1 MVNKQKIMKTMD
13 GNEACATVAYQFTEV
28 AAIYPITPSSPM
40 AEKTDEWAS
49 DGKKNAFGQPVTL
62 VEMQSEAGAIG
73 AVHGA
78 LESGALATTF
88 TSSQGLML
96 MIPALHILSGHRHPA
111 VIHVAARTVGTHAN
125 SIFGDHSDVM
135 NCRQTG
141 VAMLCSGSVQ
151 EAMDLT
157 GVAHLSSIKSRIPFL
172 HFFDGFRTSHEM
184 QKIELIDVNK
194 VVELMDKEAL
204 EAWRAIA
211 MNPEHPSMRTTV
223 HGPDVYFQGK
233 EASNRFY
240 DALPDVVSNYFEEIN
255 KITGRNYQLFNYY
268 GSQEADRI
276 IVAMGS
282 VGETVKE
289 VVDYLANKGEKV
301 GYLQVHLYRPFSIRH
316 FLNVIPSTVEK
327 IAVLDRSKEHGAIG
341 EPLYIDVCAA
351 YANLEKRPKIYGG
364 RYGLSSKDT
373 DPAQIKAVFDNLK
386 EQAPKN
392 NFTIGIIDD
401 VTFLSL
407 DSNTPIKTESDDT
420 ISCKYWGLGSD
431 GTVGAN
437 KSSAKII
444 GDNTD
449 YYTQAYF
456 EYDTKKSF
464 GITKSHLRFSKKPI
478 RSTYLVKSADF
489 IACHNQT
496 YLDKYEIIN
505 ELKDG
510 GTFLLNCDWQEDE
523 LTEKLPPR
531 VKRYIAKHSIDFYT
545 IDANK
550 ISSELGLGNKI
561 NVILQASFFKL
572 ANIIPIENAMLYM
585 EEMIKETYS
594 EKGEKI
600 VKMNTAA
607 IEYGVNHLHKVNI
620 PESWLSIEE
629 EYPISDELPDFIRK
643 VVVPINRQIGDSL
656 PVSTFIGHEDGTFPT
671 GTTAYEKRG
680 IATSIPYWDH
690 TKCLQCNQCSYVCPH
705 ASIRPYLL
713 NEEEVKNAPD
723 GFQIADAKGVNNKDL
738 KYSIQVSTM
747 DCTGCGS
754 CVSVCPSKEKALTM
768 IPVNDYNR
776 DLSLWDYA
784 LKITDKSELFN
795 VHTVKGSQFK
805 LPLVEFSGACAG
817 CGQTPYAKLITQL
830 YGDKSYWVNAIGCS
844 QAWGAA
850 IPSFPYTKN
859 NEGRGPSFVASLF
872 ENQAEFGLG
881 MCLGVKQRREEVRK
895 QAQSL
900 LSLINEDSLKNALE
914 SWLLTFDDLEKSD
927 NTSKLLEYE
936 LKKANLTGLAKELSD
951 DMLLHKDQFRKKCI
965 WLFGGDGWAYDI
977 GFSGLDHVIASG
989 EDVNIF
995 VIDTEVYSNTGGQ
1008 ASKAT
1013 PLGASAQFQ
1022 VSGKKT
1028 RKKDLGKQMMTYG
1041 NVYVAQVAMGANQS
1055 QLIKAVSEAVAF
1067 PGPSI
1072 IIAYTP
1078 CIAHGIKAG
1087 MSDVQKEMKRAVDS
1101 GYWVLYRYN
1110 PLNRDSLLTIDSA
1123 VPTLPYKE
1131 FLDGEL
1137 RFSVLKNKFPER
1149 AEKLYEEAEKLAKE
1163 NYEGYLKLAE
1173 YYNKY

>member
-1 MVNKQKIMKTMD
+1 MVDKQKIMKTID
-13 GNEACATVAYQFTEV
+13 GNEACATVAYHFTEV
-28 AAIYPITPSSPM
+28 AGIYPITPSSPM

-49 DGKKNAFGQPVTL
+49 EGKKNAFGQPVTL

-78 LESGALATTF
+78 LEAGALATTF

-96 MIPALHILSGHRHPA
+96 MIPALHIISGHRHPA

-141 VAMLCSGSVQ
+141 IAMLCTGSVQ
-151 EAMDLT
+151 EVMDLT
-157 GVAHLSSIKSRIPFL
+157 GVSHLSAIKSRIPFL
-172 HFFDGFRTSHEM
+172 HFFDGFRTSHEI

-194 VVELMDKEAL
+194 VVELMDREAL

-211 MNPEHPSMRTTV
+211 MNPDHPSMRTTV

-233 EASNRFY
+233 ESSNRFY
-240 DALPDVVSNYFEEIN
+240 DSLPDVVSNYMEEIN
-255 KITGRNYQLFNYY
+255 KITGRDYQLFNYF
-268 GSQEADRI
+268 GSSEADRI
-276 IVAMGS
+276 IIAMGS
-282 VGETVKE
+282 VGETIKE
-289 VVDYLANKGEKV
+289 VVDYLNSKGEKV
-301 GYLQVHLYRPFSIRH
+301 GYLQVHLYRPFSIKH
-316 FLNVIPSTVEK
+316 FLNAIPCTVEK
-327 IAVLDRSKEHGAIG
+327 VAVLDRCKEHGATG
-341 EPLYIDVCAA
+341 EPLYMDVCAA
-351 YANLEKRPKIYGG
+351 YANKEKCPKIYGG

-373 DPAQIKAVFDNLK
+373 DPSQIKAVFDNLNK
-386 EQAPKN
+386 QVPKN

-407 DSNTPIKTESDDT
+407 DSSTPIETESDDT
-420 ISCKYWGLGSD
+420 ISCKFWGLGSD

-437 KSSAKII
+437 KSTAKII

-449 YYTQAYF
+449 FYTQAYF

-505 ELKDG
+505 ELKDE
-510 GTFLLNCDWQEDE
+510 GTFFLNCDWKEEE
-523 LTEKLPPR
+523 LSEKLPSSI
-531 VKRYIAKHSIDFYT
+531 KKYLAEHSINFYI

-550 ISSELGLGNKI
+550 IGNELGLGNKI
-561 NVILQASFFKL
+561 NMILQASFFKL
-572 ANIIPIENAMLYM
+572 ANIIPIEDALLYM
-585 EEMIKETYS
+585 KDMIRKTYS
-594 EKGEKI
+594 KKGEKI
-600 VKMNTAA
+600 VEMNIAA
-607 IEYGVNHLHKVNI
+607 IEYGVNNLHKVNI
-620 PESWLSIEE
+620 PNSWLTVKKET
-629 EYPISDELPDFIRK
+629 SDYSKLPDFVKNIAI
-643 VVVPINRQIGDSL
+643 PINRQIGDSL
-656 PVSTFIGHEDGTFPT
+656 PVSAFVGHEDGTFPT

-680 IATSIPYWDH
+680 IATALPLWDPA
-690 TKCLQCNQCSYVCPH
+690 KCLQCNQCSYVCPH

-713 NEEEVKNAPD
+713 DENETKNAPD
-723 GFQIADAKGVNNKDL
+723 EFKMVDVKGIKDKDL
-738 KYSIQVSTM
+738 KYSIQISTM

-754 CVSVCPSKEKALTM
+754 CVSVCPAKDKALTM
-768 IPVNDYNR
+768 IPVTEYNR

-784 LKITDKSELFN
+784 LKIIDKGELFDSK
-795 VHTVKGSQFK
+795 TVKGSQFK
-805 LPLVEFSGACAG
+805 QPLVEFSGACAG

-830 YGDKSYWVNAIGCS
+830 YGDKTYWVNAIGCS

-859 NEGRGPSFVASLF
+859 KEGKGPSFVASLF

-895 QAQSL
+895 QAQAL
-900 LSLINEDSLKNALE
+900 LNLVDENSLKSALE
-914 SWLLTFDDLEKSD
+914 SWIETFDDLEKSD
-927 NTSKLLEYE
+927 YTSKVLEDQ
-936 LKKANLTGLAKELSD
+936 LKKTKLTSLAKELAD

-977 GFSGLDHVIASG
+977 GFGGLDHIIASG

-1028 RKKDLGKQMMTYG
+1028 RKKDLGKQMMSYG

-1055 QLIKAVSEAVAF
+1055 QLIKAITEAVAF

-1072 IIAYTP
+1072 VIAYTP

-1087 MSDVQKEMKRAVDS
+1087 MSNVQKEMKRAVDS
-1101 GYWVLYRYN
+1101 GFWVLYRYN
-1110 PLNRDSLLTIDSA
+1110 TLNKDKILTIDSP
-1123 VPTLPYKE
+1123 VPTLSFKE
-1131 FLDGEL
+1131 FLDGEA
-1137 RFSVLKNKFPER
+1137 RFSVLKNKFPEK

-1163 NYEGYLKLAE
+1163 NYENYLKLAE
-1173 YYNKY
+1173 CYNK